1 MNTKLSTRLTFG
13 FSLIVFVTV
22 VLIYITAN
30 IGIGRQYEEHLKL
43 QQKKTADTIAT
54 GLSQQYN
61 LSTGKWNIDYIH
73 GYGMYALNEG
83 YIVKIYDNSGNV
95 IWDAENH
102 DMTLCHKI
110 MDNIITKMKERRP
123 EVKGSF
129 YKYDYDLTNN
139 NTKVGVAKIS
149 YYSPYSMNEIDFK
162 FLDALNKLLLVLG
175 VGAVVV
181 AGISGYFL
189 AKYISN
195 PIEKVTDTTRKISEG
210 NYNIEMKNN
219 IKTKE
224 LLELKNAVNQMAYNL
239 KNQEMLRKRL
249 VTDVAHELRTPLTN
263 VMSHI
268 ELMADGIW
276 EASPERLEIC
286 SSELGR
292 ISEIIKNLEKLQQ
305 IENENMDLCCEN
317 VDLIDL
323 IEQCNKAFE
332 SKMKEKDI
340 SCTVEGEST
349 IACVDISKFTQ
360 VLHNLLSNSIKYT
373 ENGGKII
380 WEVYE
385 KGNNKVITITDTGIG
400 IDENDIPFIF
410 ERFYRTDISRQRKT
424 GGSGIG
430 LTIVKSIIKAHNGK
444 IEVESKKG
452 KGSKFTITL

>member
-1 MNTKLSTRLTFG
+1 M
-13 FSLIVFVTV
+13 
-22 VLIYITAN
+22 
-30 IGIGRQYEEHLKL
+30 
-43 QQKKTADTIAT
+43 
-54 GLSQQYN
+54 
-61 LSTGKWNIDYIH
+61 
-73 GYGMYALNEG
+73 
-83 YIVKIYDNSGNV
+83 
-95 IWDAENH
+95 
-102 DMTLCHKI
+102 
-110 MDNIITKMKERRP
+110 
-123 EVKGSF
+123 
-129 YKYDYDLTNN
+129 
-139 NTKVGVAKIS
+139 
-149 YYSPYSMNEIDFK
+149 
-162 FLDALNKLLLVLG
+162 
-175 VGAVVV
+175 
-181 AGISGYFL
+181 
-189 AKYISN
+189 
-195 PIEKVTDTTRKISEG
+195 
-210 NYNIEMKNN
+210 
-219 IKTKE
+219 
-224 LLELKNAVNQMAYNL
+224 KNAVNQMAYNL

-380 WEVYE
+380 WKVYE

>member
-1 MNTKLSTRLTFG
+1 
-13 FSLIVFVTV
+13 
-22 VLIYITAN
+22 
-30 IGIGRQYEEHLKL
+30 
-43 QQKKTADTIAT
+43 
-54 GLSQQYN
+54 
-61 LSTGKWNIDYIH
+61 
-73 GYGMYALNEG
+73 
-83 YIVKIYDNSGNV
+83 
-95 IWDAENH
+95 
-102 DMTLCHKI
+102 
-110 MDNIITKMKERRP
+110 MKEKRP
-123 EVKGSF
+123 EIKGSF
-129 YKYDYDLTNN
+129 YKYDYDLVNN
-139 NTKVGVAKIS
+139 DTKVGVAKIS

-263 VMSHI
+263 VVSHI

-286 SSELGR
+286 NSELGR

-340 SCTVEGEST
+340 SCIVEGEST
-349 IACVDISKFTQ
+349 IAGVDISKFTQ

-430 LTIVKSIIKAHNGK
+430 LTIVKSIVKAHNGK

-452 KGSKFTITL
+452 KGSRFTIIL